1 MVNGQ
6 IGRCIDVHNCAL
18 VASILQQSHDEAI
31 AYLKRNHCGFNGS
44 APLICC
50 INQPFNDQQQGRL
63 SERKPQPNVQRIE
76 LANNPLLPTSC
87 GRDLLQRIVGG
98 SRMAPDEFSWMV
110 LVEYQKREF
119 CNMNVTPTRRLMR

>member
-1 MVNGQ
+1 
-6 IGRCIDVHNCAL
+6 
-18 VASILQQSHDEAI
+18 VATILQQSHNEAI

-50 INQPFNDQQQGRL
+50 INQQGQLNPRN
-63 SERKPQPNVQRIE
+63 PQPNGGGLQRVE
-76 LANNPLLPTSC
+76 LDNNPLLPRDC

-98 SRMAPDEFSWMV
+98 QRTDLDEFPWMA

-119 CNMNVTPTRRLMR
+119 